1 MHPYSL
7 QDGRRVYN
15 IAARAKRDA
24 GAGCPRSALSLTRAR
39 ARASGVSDVQIDM
52 EGQKINVV
60 QDEGGAT
67 PEAMLAALEKWGAS
81 ANKKVELVGT
91 AEGSGSEPG
100 LRGTDR
106 RTR

>member
-15 IAARAKRDA
+15 IAARAERDA
-24 GAGCPRSALSLTRAR
+24 GAAAPGALSLTRAR

-67 PEAMLAALEKWGAS
+67 PEAMLEALMKWGTS

-91 AEGSGSEPG
+91 AEG
-100 LRGTDR
+100 
-106 RTR
+106 

>member
-1 MHPYSL
+1 MRDTPRNSFTP
-7 QDGRRVYN
+7 RP
-15 IAARAKRDA
+15 RA
-24 GAGCPRSALSLTRAR
+24 THT
-39 ARASGVSDVQIDM
+39 GVSDVQIDM

-91 AEGSGSEPG
+91 AES
-100 LRGTDR
+100 
-106 RTR
+106 

>member
-1 MHPYSL
+1 M
-7 QDGRRVYN
+7 DGEC
-15 IAARAKRDA
+15 IISPRA
-24 GAGCPRSALSLTRAR
+24 RSATRAPLPPKRALYLTRAR

-91 AEGSGSEPG
+91 AES
-100 LRGTDR
+100 
-106 RTR
+106 

>member
-67 PEAMLAALEKWGAS
+67 PEAMLEALMKWGTS

-91 AEGSGSEPG
+91 AEG
-100 LRGTDR
+100 
-106 RTR
+106 